1 MPIPVPPFAVINV
14 PPNVNVPDDVIGAE
28 TSGVSVSPVPPPP
41 PEIAVTVPGV
51 SAGKSTRTPVPSI
64 Y

>member
-41 PEIAVTVPGV
+41 PEIAVTVPLGTAAHV
-51 SAGKSTRTPVPSI
+51 ASPLKNFS
-64 Y
+64 